1 MILALYVFLIFIGL
15 LLAQEI
21 FRRFPKFTVVVF
33 VAAHMLLAPY
43 WVEIG
48 VKGWFLWTKAFS
60 IIIGVIWFAVLRLT
74 KWREARFYKIALY
87 LFLLI
92 NIFEAVVKDAL
103 GGSMAHYFNAAAG
116 ILLMLTVNKI
126 DSIGITKDKY
136 RDVSWS
142 GMTLMWIIGYTI
154 WNWTFIYLNLVQF
167 SAQNLAVLGAP
178 LLVAFF
184 NKNIWLQARAVT
196 LSAYIILTY
205 SFPRLNPNMY
215 SYHWVDNTVA
225 YFLAEFSCIFMII
238 YAIFFLRSSSLQRSD
253 PEGPVKIK

>member
-1 MILALYVFLIFIGL
+1 MSLAVYVFILFIIL
-15 LLAQEI
+15 LLAHEI
-21 FRRFPKFTVVVF
+21 FRRFPKFTVVVL
-33 VAAHMLLAPY
+33 VAAHILLSPY
-43 WVEIG
+43 WMKIG

-60 IIIGVIWFAVLRLT
+60 IIIGVVWFAVLRLT
-74 KWREARFYKIALY
+74 KWGDAVFYKIALY

-92 NIFEAVVKDAL
+92 NILEAVVKDAL

-116 ILLMLTVNKI
+116 ILLILTINKI
-126 DSIGITKDKY
+126 DSISITKDKY

-196 LSAYIILTY
+196 LSAYIILAY
-205 SFPRLNPNMY
+205 SFPRLDPHMY
-215 SYHWVDNTVA
+215 SSNWANNSVE
-225 YFLAEFSCIFMII
+225 YFIAEFSCIFMII
-238 YAIFFLRSSSLQRSD
+238 YTITFLRNRR
-253 PEGPVKIK
+253 IT